1 MKWSRSLLTVMAVLG
16 IVAFAYLSSGCAGGK
31 IGAADG
37 WATIDQQIRDA
48 KTPADHQAL
57 AAFYEKEAQ
66 TAHQLHN
73 KELIMRDAYA
83 ASRTMQE
90 KGRPTEHCTVLA
102 DKYRDVAKEYEALA
116 AMHKTMAEQLK

>member
-1 MKWSRSLLTVMAVLG
+1 MKGFRSLVAVMAVLG
-16 IVAFAYLSSGCAGGK
+16 IVAFAYLSF
-31 IGAADG
+31 GAADE
-37 WATIDQQIRDA
+37 WANIEQQIRDA

-66 TAHQLHN
+66 AAHKLHN
-73 KELIMRDAYA
+73 THVTMEAAYA

-90 KGRPTEHCTVLA
+90 KGRPSEHCRVIA
-102 DKYRDVAKEYEALA
+102 DKYRDMAKEYEALA